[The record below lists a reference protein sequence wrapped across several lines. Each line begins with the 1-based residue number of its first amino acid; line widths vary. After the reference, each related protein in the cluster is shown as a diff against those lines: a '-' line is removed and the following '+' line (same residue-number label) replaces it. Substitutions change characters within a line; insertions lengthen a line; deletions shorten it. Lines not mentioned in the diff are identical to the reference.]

1 MIDKCR
7 AVLAGTEGEYR
18 YPCPI
23 DELVMECAGITSEAF
38 TATVITNPTDEG
50 VETWFGRTAKPH
62 EAAEVAAWNRSCW
75 RGAPPLRKAQSGS
88 RYLTVVDPSRTDI
101 TSWADLQD
109 LEQGVGELRPPT
121 G

>member
-101 TSWADLQD
+101 TSWA
-109 LEQGVGELRPPT
+109 
-121 G
+121 